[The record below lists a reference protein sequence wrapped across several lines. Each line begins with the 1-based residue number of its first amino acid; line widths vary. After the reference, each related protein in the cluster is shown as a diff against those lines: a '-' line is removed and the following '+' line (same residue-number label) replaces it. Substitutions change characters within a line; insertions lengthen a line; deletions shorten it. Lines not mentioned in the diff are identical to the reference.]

1 MVKHIV
7 MWKFK
12 DEAEGKTKE
21 ENMVWVREHLYA
33 LVDLIPQIRSMEVGF
48 DVTHS
53 DMSMDLC
60 LITEYDSVADMKIY
74 ADHPEHQKVS
84 VYVRK
89 VVESRVVLDFEE

>member
-1 MVKHIV
+1 MVNHIV

-12 DEAEGKTKE
+12 DEAEGKTRE
-21 ENMVWVREHLYA
+21 ENMAWVREHLYA
-33 LVDLIPQIRSMEVGF
+33 LVDIIPQIRSMEVGF

-74 ADHPEHQKVS
+74 AEHPEHKKVS